1 MMEND
6 IFNLL
11 MDKDKDRS
19 LSKNSG
25 QITVL
30 LWQLLYSKTNGQV
43 ACNIEQL
50 DSYFRESDL
59 YNQPAV
65 KTAIGETSLVDCS
78 TAQVHWLI
86 YAVADLVTK
95 AQYRLLVTALKS

>member
-1 MMEND
+1 
-6 IFNLL
+6 

-30 LWQLLYSKTNGQV
+30 LWQLLYSKTNGHGQGS
-43 ACNIEQL
+43 CNIEQL
-50 DSYFRESDL
+50 DIYFREADL